1 MANGDEQSILLLL
14 SACVIGNVAW
24 NAAMRRVAAAA
35 SDKIRQR
42 IADFSHSGTAGRA
55 WAASCEGVY

>member
-24 NAAMRRVAAAA
+24 NAAMRRIAAA

-42 IADFSHSGTAGRA
+42 IADFSHSGTAGGA